1 MNIVAILQARVSST
15 RLPNKVLKPLLGK
28 PMLQRQIERIKR
40 STTINNIVV
49 ATSIESDDD
58 AIFNLCNNLKVNCF
72 RGSLGN
78 VLDRYYNAAIKY
90 NADHIVRLTA
100 DCPLIDPQIIDQVIA
115 MHLNNKTD
123 YCSNCNPPTFPDG
136 LDVEVFTQEALSIS
150 WHKAKKP
157 SEKEHVTQFIRNN
170 DGLFKKENY
179 QQSPNL
185 SHLRWTV
192 DEPSDFD
199 FVTQIYQYLYPQKAD
214 FSTQDILKLLKEK
227 PELIKINSMFNRD
240 EGLLKSLAEDK
251 NKGY

>member
-28 PMLQRQIERIKR
+28 PMLQRQIERIQR
-40 STTINNIVV
+40 SNLINNIVI
-49 ATSIESDDD
+49 ATSIEPEDD
-58 AIFNLCNNLKVNCF
+58 AIVKLCDDLKIKCF
-72 RGSLGN
+72 RGNLGN
-78 VLDRYYNAAIKY
+78 VLDRYYHAAIKY
-90 NADHIVRLTA
+90 NADHIVRLTG
-100 DCPLIDPQIIDQVIA
+100 DCPLIDPQIIDQVIT
-115 MHLNNKTD
+115 MHLDNKTD

-136 LDVEVFTQEALSIS
+136 LDVEVFTQKALNIS

-170 DGLFKKENY
+170 DDLFKKRNY
-179 QQSPNL
+179 QQNPNL

-192 DEPSDFD
+192 DEISDFD

-214 FSTQDILKLLKEK
+214 FSTQDILQLLKEK

>member
-15 RLPNKVLKPLLGK
+15 RLPNKVLKTLLGK

-40 STTINNIVV
+40 STYLNDIVV
-49 ATSIESDDD
+49 ATSIEPEDD
-58 AIFNLCNNLKVNCF
+58 AIFELCNNLKVKCF
-72 RGSLGN
+72 RGSLDN
-78 VLDRYYNAAIKY
+78 VLDRYYQAAKTY
-90 NADHIVRLTA
+90 NADHIVRLTG
-100 DCPLIDPQIIDQVIA
+100 DCPLIDSQVIDQVIA
-115 MHLNNKTD
+115 MHLMHHTD
-123 YCSNCNPPTFPDG
+123 YCCNCNPPTFPDG
-136 LDVEVFTQEALSIS
+136 LDIEIFNRQALNLS
-150 WHKAKKP
+150 WEKAQKP

-170 DGLFKKENY
+170 DNLFKKENY

-192 DEPSDFD
+192 DENSDFD

-214 FSTQDILKLLKEK
+214 FSTQDILQLLKEK